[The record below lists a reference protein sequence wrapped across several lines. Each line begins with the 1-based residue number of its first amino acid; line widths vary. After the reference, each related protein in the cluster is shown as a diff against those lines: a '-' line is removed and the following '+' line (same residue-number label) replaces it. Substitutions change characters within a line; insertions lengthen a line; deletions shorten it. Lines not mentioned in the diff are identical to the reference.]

1 MWIPEIRIPNR
12 SVWRSLWIH
21 TASVRRLVEK
31 GKIRYIGI
39 SNMTIPKL
47 EAVLPLMKI
56 KPATCELELHVCFQ
70 QQELYDYLVAA

>member
-1 MWIPEIRIPNR
+1 MDTYRQCEK
-12 SVWRSLWIH
+12 
-21 TASVRRLVEK
+21 LVEK

-56 KPATCELELHVCFQ
+56 KPAACELEV
-70 QQELYDYLVAA
+70 